1 MADRNAH
8 IKISFDSGNTAYIS
22 GTSSSNITC
31 TLSPD
36 GYKLTFVFD
45 RYTLGGNYSNF
56 GSYDAANSIFTLT
69 KPIEFLTRSATGEIV
84 NRGEVISVSPPSQE
98 NSYTY
103 VATIE
108 EISKTTLDLSTLSDI
123 TDGAHTV
130 KVKAKASGYNDS
142 EFSNEVS
149 YTKAP
154 AGQKITTLSIEDSSF
169 DKDAWDIYIKFDG
182 VASPTNYDARFKN
195 SLTSS
200 VSDGIY
206 YNGVWYP
213 PAGAFVSPQVAV
225 TVDITATQWSAYV
238 AEQQYVNSVYA
249 CSNNSQSV
257 SPSTNGNLYP
267 IGRENNKFIVEQPAD

>member
-8 IKISFDSGNTAYIS
+8 IKISFDSDNTAYIS
-22 GTSSSNITC
+22 GTSSSGITC

-45 RYTLGGNYSNF
+45 RYILGGNYSNF
-56 GSYDAANSIFTLT
+56 GSYDTTNSIFTLT

-108 EISKTTLDLSTLSDI
+108 EISKTKLDLSTLSDI
-123 TDGAHTV
+123 ADGTHTV
-130 KVKAKASGYNDS
+130 KVKAKANGYRDS

-154 AGQKITTLSIEDSSF
+154 AAKYKVTFTGSYYAGDFSGGTSTSVRLNDKTIRVSSI
-169 DKDAWDIYIKFDG
+169 IY
-182 VASPTNYDARFKN
+182 
-195 SLTSS
+195 
-200 VSDGIY
+200 
-206 YNGVWYP
+206 
-213 PAGAFVSPQVAV
+213 
-225 TVDITATQWSAYV
+225 
-238 AEQQYVNSVYA
+238 
-249 CSNNSQSV
+249 
-257 SPSTNGNLYP
+257 
-267 IGRENNKFIVEQPAD
+267 ENNKIKLVENGSWVEKICPYVVENVFNLNSNGSETGNFKINGVEYSGTSFTDTPYILTSDIEIQLGYYPD

>member
-8 IKISFDSGNTAYIS
+8 IKISFDSNNTAYIS
-22 GTSSSNITC
+22 GTSSSDITC

-154 AGQKITTLSIEDSSF
+154 AGQKITTLSIWDSASS
-169 DKDAWDIYIKFDG
+169 KDEWDIYIKFDG
-182 VASPTNYDARFKN
+182 VASPTNYDARFQN
-195 SLTSS
+195 SFSEGT
-200 VSDGIY
+200 DRIY
-206 YNGVWYP
+206 YNGVWS
-213 PAGAFVSPQVAV
+213 AENTDV

-238 AEQQYVNSVYA
+238 AEQQYSNVVYP
-249 CSNNSQSV
+249 CSESPSIFEWV
-257 SPSTNGNLYP
+257 STSTNGNLYP
-267 IGRENNKFIVEQPAD
+267 MGRDNNNFQIHQPAD

>member
-22 GTSSSNITC
+22 GTSSSDITC

-123 TDGAHTV
+123 ADGTHTV
-130 KVKAKASGYNDS
+130 KVKAKADGYSDS

-149 YTKAP
+149 YTKEI
-154 AGQKITTLSIEDSSF
+154 GYRGRITCD
-169 DKDAWDIYIKFDG
+169 DYYMDIYAYDSI
-182 VASPTNYDARFKN
+182 NYDHQR
-195 SLTSS
+195 L
-200 VSDGIY
+200 
-206 YNGVWYP
+206 
-213 PAGAFVSPQVAV
+213 
-225 TVDITATQWSAYV
+225 
-238 AEQQYVNSVYA
+238 
-249 CSNNSQSV
+249 
-257 SPSTNGNLYP
+257 
-267 IGRENNKFIVEQPAD
+267 